1 MSYHVHFD
9 PAYEG
14 TTAKQ
19 ILAKVKDELI
29 KARKSYKWDGI
40 MALVVAKN
48 KSQAYKIKD
57 YLVDVL
63 GLRAEVIVSKTREDS
78 RDLQKAAARISHI
91 NRELQNERPNVPDV
105 IVSVGIFTEGV
116 DVPAIKVIGY
126 LSPKTTLLCLT
137 QTAFRALRRVR
148 IPESMKAN
156 YAGRMFFDP
165 DTTGNEVGW
174 GGVFIAPAHPL
185 VNYFALRMEEDVKK
199 AQYKKQPLPPEK
211 PLIPPL
217 PPEEEQQLP
226 PTIAGDFTT
235 FYLSNLTTVVD
246 MATDLW
252 EYDYIKDMFGT
263 YERFDERWKSFLA
276 PHNDRTN
283 PIDECC
289 KWLEEKKQQCTGKA
303 KTAPTISTEP
313 AKVTH
318 QSFMTTD
325 ERYKTARRLINDF
338 VSKIRHSEILVKG
351 ERLCDIPNGD
361 TEQGKNAYVVINSNI
376 ARVFGKSRDKLTLD
390 ELDECLQLVQYMLK
404 YKTLNVTRSEL
415 ASYLK
420 SQGL

>member
-1 MSYHVHFD
+1 
-9 PAYEG
+9 
-14 TTAKQ
+14 
-19 ILAKVKDELI
+19 
-29 KARKSYKWDGI
+29 
-40 MALVVAKN
+40 
-48 KSQAYKIKD
+48 
-57 YLVDVL
+57 
-63 GLRAEVIVSKTREDS
+63 
-78 RDLQKAAARISHI
+78 
-91 NRELQNERPNVPDV
+91 
-105 IVSVGIFTEGV
+105 
-116 DVPAIKVIGY
+116 
-126 LSPKTTLLCLT
+126 
-137 QTAFRALRRVR
+137 
-148 IPESMKAN
+148 
-156 YAGRMFFDP
+156 
-165 DTTGNEVGW
+165 
-174 GGVFIAPAHPL
+174 
-185 VNYFALRMEEDVKK
+185 
-199 AQYKKQPLPPEK
+199 
-211 PLIPPL
+211 
-217 PPEEEQQLP
+217 
-226 PTIAGDFTT
+226 
-235 FYLSNLTTVVD
+235 